1 MGKDDFSGLLNALN
15 ISINELTSFS
25 QKTGFIQR
33 VRKVNPLDLLYALS
47 MEAMKGIASYN
58 DIAILIENENGTS
71 ISRQAIWKKVTE
83 QSVEYFKLIL
93 EAVIL
98 AKAKRYYNDGYS
110 INCKFTRVCPPGG
123 SQGGPI
129 KLLIT

>member
-1 MGKDDFSGLLNALN
+1 
-15 ISINELTSFS
+15 
-25 QKTGFIQR
+25 
-33 VRKVNPLDLLYALS
+33 

-83 QSVEYFKLIL
+83 QSVEYYKL
-93 EAVIL
+93 
-98 AKAKRYYNDGYS
+98 Y
-110 INCKFTRVCPPGG
+110 KFTRVCPPGG